1 MKIQL
6 TLKQDEFL
14 SQLFDLDLLEKSGE
28 LKIRNDN
35 QFTEFYSFGGFG
47 SGKSYAVYMA
57 VHWIMLNYPNCHG
70 VYVRA
75 TYPELKDSVIKQFQ
89 DLFPS
94 EEHQYIYK
102 STERCCVYNNG
113 SLLDFRSFD
122 VDTKILSNQYD
133 FIAYSQLEEV
143 KEELFLQSLGRN
155 RRQDGGLPKNII
167 LGEGNPASGWAKRYL
182 KDKKRADVLLVES
195 KTSDNAE
202 NLPTNY
208 EKKLRETYPDYWVS
222 RYVDGEWN
230 SLDEM
235 VYSEFREKEH
245 LINPIPFENIKAF
258 EVYQGFDYGW
268 VNPSGLLWAYVD
280 YDGVITIFDE
290 WKDNKK
296 TCPEIK
302 KISDRYGK
310 FPVIA
315 DYSIKAP
322 DRDGRSVWMDL
333 QDEGMDLIEC
343 NKQELQSITLI
354 NSLLKQKRLFITK
367 NCTQLK
373 EEIENYKW
381 KKIKLGQEKNAEE
394 KPIQVNNHLID
405 SMNYLIS
412 YIEGLRTDNPEEA
425 RYKKSLEYANIK
437 ARPKISIERYG

>member
-6 TLKQDEFL
+6 NSKQDEFL

-35 QFTEFYSFGGFG
+35 EFTEFYSFGGFG

-94 EEHQYIYK
+94 DEHQYIYK

-155 RRQDGGLPKNII
+155 RRQDGHLPKNII

-195 KTSDNAE
+195 KTSDNSE

-235 VYSEFREKEH
+235 VFSEFREKEN
-245 LINPIPFENIKAF
+245 LIDPIAYKDVKMFD
-258 EVYQGFDYGW
+258 VYQGLDYGW
-268 VNPSGLLWAYVD
+268 VNPCGMLWAYVD
-280 YDGVITIFDE
+280 YDGFITIFDE
-290 WKDNKK
+290 WGESKK
-296 TCPEIK
+296 TCPEINNE
-302 KISDRYGK
+302 SLRYDK
-310 FPVIA
+310 HPVVG
-315 DYSIKAP
+315 DYSMKAP
-322 DRDGRSVWMDL
+322 DRDGRSVWQDL

-343 NKQELQSITLI
+343 NKQEIQNIVLI
-354 NSLLKQKRLFITK
+354 NSLLKQRKLRICR
-367 NCTQLK
+367 NCVGLK

-394 KPIQVNNHLID
+394 KPIQVNNHKVD
-405 SMNYLIS
+405 AMCYLVS
-412 YIEGLRTDNPEEA
+412 YIEGLRTDNPEEVK
-425 RYKKSLEYANIK
+425 YKKSLEYANIK
-437 ARPKISIERYG
+437 AKPKNSIERYG